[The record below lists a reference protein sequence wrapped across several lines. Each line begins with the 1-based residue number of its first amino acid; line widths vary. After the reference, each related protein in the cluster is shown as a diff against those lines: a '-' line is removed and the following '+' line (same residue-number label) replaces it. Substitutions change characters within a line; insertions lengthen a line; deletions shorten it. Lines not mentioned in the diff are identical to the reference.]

1 MLTRNL
7 SYLLSLL
14 LAGAVVAQEE
24 GDPDPDAMAQMP
36 ASPRNPDMIR
46 TAIDARL
53 RVHRSEPAPQA
64 TPASP
69 QTALTERE
77 LRQFAARGL
86 GPTVNVCSVVQNG
99 RGSAQAPVLQNT
111 RVDIN
116 CQTGEVVVGR

>member
-1 MLTRNL
+1 MLTRYL

-14 LAGAVVAQEE
+14 VAGAAVAQEE
-24 GDPDPDAMAQMP
+24 GEPDPDIAAQMP

-46 TAIDARL
+46 AGINAGG
-53 RVHRSEPAPQA
+53 RVRRYEPAPQA
-64 TPASP
+64 TSASP
-69 QTALTERE
+69 QTALTERD
-77 LRQFAARGL
+77 LRQFAARGQ

-116 CQTGEVVVGR
+116 CQTGGVVVGR